1 MLGRA
6 EFYSGIRIC
15 AEAVHASDWGP
26 TTGEK
31 LDYIAFSTDIPVL
44 G

>member
-26 TTGEK
+26 TTCEK
-31 LDYIAFSTDIPVL
+31 FVYIAFGTDIPVW